1 MSYGAQSTVLLI
13 EADASLRRL
22 ITIGLQ
28 YRGMQVIEASS
39 FAALPNLLQQPDLLI
54 LDVDSGIASDWSL
67 FAASQAHSH
76 FSSLPVVVLSWE
88 DSALLYTST
97 PTTNASQASTA
108 VVEERI
114 ACLSKPFD
122 ARTLHAA
129 IDQML
134 VSTALRQAAQAQELA
149 YNADVVTVPA
159 SPGPSIWPLVTAA
172 GLLIAFIGLMGMLA
186 VTAGGLLI
194 VLVALLLWTLL
205 PATRPE
211 QTMLPV
217 PSNKL
222 QTN

>member
-39 FAALPNLLQQPDLLI
+39 FAALPNLMLQQPDLLI
-54 LDVDSGIASDWSL
+54 LDIDSGISSDWSL
-67 FAASQAHSH
+67 LAASQAHPH
-76 FSSLPVVVLSWE
+76 FSSLPIVVLTWE
-88 DSALLYTST
+88 EPALMRTST
-97 PTTNASQASTA
+97 PTRTVLQHSVA
-108 VVEERI
+108 VVEERMT
-114 ACLSKPFD
+114 CLSKPFD
-122 ARTLHAA
+122 ARTLHTT

-134 VSTALRQAAQAQELA
+134 VSTALRQAAQVQELV

-159 SPGPSIWPLVTAA
+159 SPSPSIWPLVTAA

-186 VTAGGLLI
+186 ITVGGLLI

-205 PATRPE
+205 PTTKQE
-211 QTMLPV
+211 HTMLPV
-217 PSNKL
+217 P
-222 QTN
+222 